1 MDGRSADVMHSL
13 RGRLFFGLTITIIVA
28 GLGAGALAYDWAFDE
43 AIELQDSIL
52 IQIGAVAGTIH
63 VAEASPAGRG
73 VDAEAQVVI
82 EPLDGPGSDT
92 QDGRRLKTLPDGLH
106 TVARNGKPWRVLIR
120 TRADASRIAIG
131 QPTAIRDEIA
141 RDSALRTVVPL
152 LALIPCLMLIVAF
165 VIRQTLRPVLSLA
178 ERLDRRQADQ
188 LERLPLAG
196 TPDELHPFIASINR
210 LLERVQDL
218 IDQQRRFIA
227 DAAHELRT
235 PITAISLQA
244 ENLDHAELQPES
256 RGRLAALRSGTRRT
270 AHLLEQLLALARY
283 DVGGMT
289 ATPATPLDQ
298 CTKEVVADLLPLAAE
313 RGVDLGFAIVEP
325 ILVRGEPAML
335 AVMVRNLIDNAI
347 RHIPKGGR
355 IDIGVYREGARA
367 ILQVEDNGPGIPEA
381 DLARIFEPFVRG
393 RGVAEQGSG
402 LGLSIVK
409 RIVERLNGSLSMEN
423 IGGTVASGLRVIV
436 TLPALDQPTQEP
448 ASAPSA

>member
-1 MDGRSADVMHSL
+1 
-13 RGRLFFGLTITIIVA
+13 
-28 GLGAGALAYDWAFDE
+28 
-43 AIELQDSIL
+43 
-52 IQIGAVAGTIH
+52 
-63 VAEASPAGRG
+63 
-73 VDAEAQVVI
+73 
-82 EPLDGPGSDT
+82 
-92 QDGRRLKTLPDGLH
+92 
-106 TVARNGKPWRVLIR
+106 
-120 TRADASRIAIG
+120 
-131 QPTAIRDEIA
+131 
-141 RDSALRTVVPL
+141 L
-152 LALIPCLMLIVAF
+152 LALIPCLMLIVAL

-178 ERLDRRQADQ
+178 ERLDKRQADQ
-188 LERLPLAG
+188 LQRLPLEG

-283 DVGGMT
+283 DMGGMT

-298 CTKEVVADLLPLAAE
+298 YTKEVVADLLPLAAE
-313 RGVDLGFAIVEP
+313 RGVDLGFAIVDP
-325 ILVRGEPAML
+325 VLVRGEPAML

-355 IDIGVYREGARA
+355 IDIGVYREEARA

-393 RGVAEQGSG
+393 RGVAEEGSG

-423 IGGTVASGLRVIV
+423 IGGTAASGLRVIV
-436 TLPALDQPTQEP
+436 TLPALDRPAREP
-448 ASAPSA
+448 ASAA

>member
-1 MDGRSADVMHSL
+1 MDGRPGIVMRSL
-13 RGRLFFGLTITIIVA
+13 RGRLFISLTITIIVT

-52 IQIGAVAGTIH
+52 IQIGAVAGAIH
-63 VAEASPAGRG
+63 VSDAAPAGGG

-92 QDGRRLKTLPDGLH
+92 QDMRSLKNLPDGLH
-106 TVARNGKPWRVLIR
+106 TVARNGMPWRVLIQ
-120 TRADASRIAIG
+120 TRADASRIVIG

-141 RDSALRTVVPL
+141 RDSALRTVLPL
-152 LALIPCLMLIVAF
+152 LALIPCLMLIVAL
-165 VIRQTLRPVLSLA
+165 VIRQTLRPVRSLA
-178 ERLDRRQADQ
+178 ERLDARQADQ
-188 LERLPLAG
+188 LQRLPLEG

-244 ENLDHAELQPES
+244 ENLDHAELLPES
-256 RGRLAALRSGTRRT
+256 RERLAALQSGTRRT

-283 DVGGMT
+283 DIGGMT
-289 ATPATPLDQ
+289 GAPVTSLDQ
-298 CTKEVVADLLPLAAE
+298 CTKEVVADLLPRAAD
-313 RGVDLGFAIVEP
+313 RGVDLGFEIVEP
-325 ILVRGEPAML
+325 LFVRAEPAML

-355 IDIGVYREGARA
+355 VDIGVYREETQA
-367 ILQVEDNGPGIPEA
+367 IFQVEDNGPGIPEA
-381 DLARIFEPFVRG
+381 DHARIFEPFFRG
-393 RGVAEQGSG
+393 RAVVEEGSG
-402 LGLSIVK
+402 LGLSIVR
-409 RIVERLNGSLSMEN
+409 RIVERLNGSLSLEN
-423 IGGTVASGLRVIV
+423 ITPASGLRVIV
-436 TLPALDQPTQEP
+436 SLPSVDQPTQGP
-448 ASAPSA
+448 ASAPPV

>member
-1 MDGRSADVMHSL
+1 MDGRPAVMMHSL

-52 IQIGAVAGTIH
+52 IQIGAVAGAIH

-106 TVARNGKPWRVLIR
+106 TVARNGEPWRVLIR
-120 TRADASRIAIG
+120 TRAEGSRIAIG

-152 LALIPCLMLIVAF
+152 LALIPCLMLIVVF

-188 LERLPLAG
+188 LQRLPLEG
-196 TPDELHPFIASINR
+196 TPNELHPFIASINR

-218 IDQQRRFIA
+218 VDQQRRFIA

-244 ENLDHAELQPES
+244 ENLDHAELEPES
-256 RGRLAALRSGTRRT
+256 RERLAALRSGTRRT

-283 DVGGMT
+283 DMGGMT
-289 ATPATPLDQ
+289 GAPATPLDQ

-313 RGVDLGFAIVEP
+313 RGIDLGFAIVEP
-325 ILVRGEPAML
+325 ILVRGEPTML

-355 IDIGVYREGARA
+355 IDIGIYREETRA
-367 ILQVEDNGPGIPEA
+367 ILQVEDSGPGIPAA
-381 DLARIFEPFVRG
+381 DLAKIFEPFVRG
-393 RGVAEQGSG
+393 RGVAEEGSG

-409 RIVERLNGSLSMEN
+409 RIVERLNASLSMEN
-423 IGGTVASGLRVIV
+423 IGGTGASGLRVIV
-436 TLPALDQPTQEP
+436 TLPALDQPKQEP
-448 ASAPSA
+448 ASAAPA

>member
-1 MDGRSADVMHSL
+1 MDGRPAVVTNSL
-13 RGRLFFGLTITIIVA
+13 RGRLFFSLTITIVVA

-52 IQIGAVAGTIH
+52 IQIGAVAGAIQVT
-63 VAEASPAGRG
+63 EASPAGRG

-82 EPLDGPGSDT
+82 EPLDGPASDT
-92 QDGRRLKTLPDGLH
+92 QDGHRLKALPDGLH
-106 TVARNGKPWRVLIR
+106 TVARYGGPWRELIR

-141 RDSALRTVVPL
+141 RDSALRTVLPL
-152 LALIPCLMLIVAF
+152 LALIPCLMLIVVL
-165 VIRQTLRPVLSLA
+165 VIRQALRPVLALA
-178 ERLDRRQADQ
+178 ERLDKRQADQ
-188 LERLPLAG
+188 LQRLPLEG

-210 LLERVQDL
+210 LLQRVQDL

-244 ENLDHAELQPES
+244 ENLDHGELQPES
-256 RGRLAALRSGTRRT
+256 RERLAALRNGTRRT

-283 DVGGMT
+283 DMGGMT
-289 ATPATPLDQ
+289 GAPATPLDQ
-298 CTKEVVADLLPLAAE
+298 CTKEVVADLLPFAAE
-313 RGVDLGFAIVEP
+313 RGADLGFAIVEP
-325 ILVRGEPAML
+325 LLVRGEPTML

-355 IDIGVYREGARA
+355 IDVGVYREETRA

-381 DLARIFEPFVRG
+381 DLARTVEPFVRG
-393 RGVAEQGSG
+393 RGIAEEGSG

-409 RIVERLNGSLSMEN
+409 RIVERLNGSLSIEN
-423 IGGTVASGLRVIV
+423 IGGTAGLRVIV
-436 TLPALDQPTQEP
+436 SLPSLDHPTRDP
-448 ASAPSA
+448 ASAP